1 MNNRFRRDT
10 YATSSKM
17 LLILLLLLSHLSV
30 VVSGDNGVWE
40 NRGGYSMF
48 DMQNDAAGNLQNSA
62 KQALK

>member
-1 MNNRFRRDT
+1 
-10 YATSSKM
+10 M

-40 NRGGYSMF
+40 NRGGYAMF